1 MTIFSEK
8 VPEELFYYADF
19 PERPVP
25 LHAMIVNCG
34 VEHVTSHDYCWD
46 GMNRGNREM
55 VIWQYTCS
63 GTGELKFNGE
73 KYKLHPGEAML
84 LIVPEHHCY
93 SLPADSS
100 MWNVAFVSMNG
111 WEIIR
116 LARECRRLNNGP
128 IFRHPADSPVF
139 RTARKI
145 HRECRKMDAC
155 KASALA
161 YELMM
166 RLLEETCSHHRQ
178 PEGSHPI
185 EQEVRQ
191 YCLDHLEEVLDVETL
206 AQVTG
211 YSRWHFSRIFEDATG
226 VTPGKY
232 VTHLRMRTALQMLQ
246 NTRWRIKE
254 IAARCGYND
263 PSYFCKV
270 FRSVHGKSPGDF
282 RPPRPV

>member
-34 VEHVTSHDYCWD
+34 VEHITSHDYCWD

-232 VTHLRMRTALQMLQ
+232 VTHPRMRTALQMLQ

-254 IAARCGYND
+254 IAAQCGYND